1 MQKKESV
8 QKKIDYLK
16 RDIQYLID
24 RKKNNYPVSNIGDI
38 DTEKQKKINELSS
51 LTKVLSQIEN
61 EETQKDIQLK
71 AVVNA
76 IDSLESKISRGAA
89 KDDYSL
95 FLESCKYEPQDMPGY
110 LFLHNKVLEKYGV
123 CEHIKMI
130 MGNDTFQNLCNKT
143 TNVKALREEWLSKT
157 IDKGQTFY
165 DLRDKIIYSSEIV
178 SYQKEREVIIA
189 KIDNSIKNC
198 FTNEQYILWEK
209 CLALISEY
217 QAANVKTK
225 KMKDK
230 FNHVINDLSV
240 LFSQTN
246 LPVHDYLSII
256 YKNLMFVVNSIDV
269 GDKTKIDDDV
279 IQQFVECIGELQKIS
294 EKIDTQQKHKATVI
308 QNLNNE
314 YYLFCTN
321 KKSFSEYNKHIFI
334 HTGKY
339 FKKWSALTNEERL
352 ERLQSYAEYFVESHM
367 ISSNIIHA
375 GQKSTIVEQLV
386 DVLLEGYRNKTLTF
400 RYLKWDIKY
409 GIITSVDILKY
420 NKEEGRFYLLN
431 TKPATAAATAAG
443 AAAAT
448 AATAAAAGT
457 VTGAVTAAASMPKR
471 KSSTKNYITSTN
483 EAKLNEIILTF
494 VIKNMKDIAS
504 KKLSKEDCLEEI
516 KQKLYLKKLSPEDK
530 SQIFLRY
537 DLIAKTVS

>member
-24 RKKNNYPVSNIGDI
+24 RKKNNYSITNVGDL
-38 DTEKQKKINELSS
+38 DREKQEKINELSS
-51 LTKVLSQIEN
+51 LTKVLSDIEN
-61 EETQKDIQLK
+61 DESTLSKRDRRLK

-76 IDSLESKISRGAA
+76 IDSLESKISRGVA

-95 FLESCKYEPQDMPGY
+95 FLESCKYEPADMPGY
-110 LFLHNKVLEKYGV
+110 LFLHNTILEKYGV
-123 CEHIKMI
+123 CEHIKMNI
-130 MGNDTFQNLCNKT
+130 ENDSFQKLCNKT
-143 TNVKALREEWLSKT
+143 TDIKSLREEWLSNT

-165 DLRDKIIYSSEIV
+165 DLRDKIIYSSEIS
-178 SYQKEREVIIA
+178 SYKKEKDLIVN
-189 KIDNSIKNC
+189 KIEALIKNC
-198 FTNEQYILWEK
+198 FTTEQYDLWEK
-209 CLALISEY
+209 CLVLIGEY
-217 QAANVKTK
+217 QDANVKTK

-240 LFSQTN
+240 LFSQTD
-246 LPVHDYLSII
+246 LPVHDYLSLIH
-256 YKNLMFVVNSIDV
+256 KNLMFIVNSIQIDE
-269 GDKTKIDDDV
+269 KTKIGHDV
-279 IQQFVECIGELQKIS
+279 LTDFRQHLQSLQKIS
-294 EKIDTQQKHKATVI
+294 EKIDTQQKHNATVV

-321 KKSFSEYNKHIFI
+321 KKSFSQYNKHTFI
-334 HTGKY
+334 QTGKY
-339 FKKWSALTNEERL
+339 FKKWSGLSNEERL
-352 ERLQSYAEYFVESHM
+352 ERLESYANYFVESYM
-367 ISSNIIHA
+367 ISSNIIHTEE
-375 GQKSTIVEQLV
+375 KSSILEQLV
-386 DVLLEGYRNKTLTF
+386 NVLHDGYHNKTLTF

-409 GIITSVDILKY
+409 GIITSIDILKY

-431 TKPATAAATAAG
+431 TKPKSTTNQK
-443 AAAAT
+443 T
-448 AATAAAAGT
+448 SKSITTSETTSGT
-457 VTGAVTAAASMPKR
+457 DIANVSKR

-537 DLIAKTVS
+537 DLIAKTVSPI